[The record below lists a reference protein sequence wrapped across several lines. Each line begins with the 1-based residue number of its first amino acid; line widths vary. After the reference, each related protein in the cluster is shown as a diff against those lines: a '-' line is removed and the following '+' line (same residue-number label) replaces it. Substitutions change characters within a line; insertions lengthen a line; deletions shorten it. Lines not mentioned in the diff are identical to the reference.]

1 MDNPN
6 FQDFFTCGFLCGRID
21 KEWYRGDVM
30 KFDLFE
36 KAKENIIVVA
46 HRGACGG
53 NIPCNTLTAYEI
65 ALMQGADM
73 IEVDVS
79 RSKDDKLF
87 LFHPRMEE
95 DHFNKKMNF
104 KRMKYENIAKE
115 RYVNYDNAV
124 TQFGVSL
131 FDDFLEQF
139 KGRCFINIDKFWDN
153 PEMIYRAIKRH
164 NMLDQVLVK
173 SKLSSAIIKT
183 VDDFCPDVAFMPVV
197 RDSHPYH
204 EELMKR
210 NINYVGAEVLF
221 EKDDS
226 YMANSEFIEKMHA
239 DGKLVWVNSIIY
251 DYTQQLAGGHSDDT
265 AFTVS
270 RDYGWGWLAER
281 GYDMIQ
287 TDWALMLIDYL
298 KSTDMYYKK

>member
-1 MDNPN
+1 MS
-6 FQDFFTCGFLCGRID
+6 
-21 KEWYRGDVM
+21 
-30 KFDLFE
+30 FDLFE

-65 ALMQGADM
+65 ALKQGADM

-79 RSKDDKLF
+79 KSKDDKLF
-87 LFHPRMEE
+87 IFHPGMEE

-104 KRMKYENIAKE
+104 KKMRFENIAKE
-115 RYVNYDNAV
+115 RYVNFDNSV
-124 TQFGVSL
+124 TQFGVAT

-153 PEMIYRAIKRH
+153 STMIYEAIKKH
-164 NMLDQVLVK
+164 NMMDQVLVK
-173 SKLSSAIIKT
+173 SKLSPKIIET
-183 VDDFCPDVAFMPVV
+183 VEDFCPDVAFMPIV
-197 RDSHPYH
+197 RDKHPYH

-210 NINYVGAEVLF
+210 NINYIGAEVLF

-226 YMANSEFIEKMHA
+226 YMASPEFIDMMHR

-251 DYTQQLAGGHSDDT
+251 DYKEQLAGGHSDDT

-270 RDYGWGWLAER
+270 EDYGWGWLADK

-287 TDWALMLIDYL
+287 TDWALMLINYL
-298 KSTDMYYKK
+298 KENGKYFK